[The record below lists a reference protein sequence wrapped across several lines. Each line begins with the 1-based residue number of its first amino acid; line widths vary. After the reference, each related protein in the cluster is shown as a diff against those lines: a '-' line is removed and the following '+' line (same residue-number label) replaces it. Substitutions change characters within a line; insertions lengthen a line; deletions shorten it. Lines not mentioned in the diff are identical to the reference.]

1 MGRMRRE
8 PPGTA
13 SRSDGSDREEAARRS
28 EGSARSATGGVAEGL
43 LVLLGLAL
51 PFEAPLFRLG
61 PLQLT
66 TVELV
71 LYAMLAAWGTGV
83 AVELLRGRASWRARF
98 VRLRGEHGRDG
109 LARAAAVWAVVLL
122 ASAAVAPTDRTAAL
136 KFSLRSLSGI
146 LAFFAARCLARPP
159 RVGRFVLLALVVG
172 ALVSA
177 ACALVD
183 WVFPG
188 SAPAWAFFREGNFAA
203 LGLRRASGVF
213 GYPTMG
219 AMYWEG
225 CLPLLLVIPFAWRG
239 RAEAR
244 ARRLLAAVA
253 ASGILSLA
261 ILASATRSALAAAAV
276 GAALLASLGRRSGRE
291 VPRVALEALALLVA
305 LSAVVLWL
313 GGASSPLGERLRWW
327 HDDRWFGVQYELP
340 ATPLAVSTGE
350 ELGVPVIL
358 HNTGTIEWQRDG
370 PLPTH
375 LSYHWFLQPAG
386 GGPPRLIVFD
396 GERTL
401 LPDDVAPGEA
411 VPVVAGVRAPAAPGM
426 YRLSLDLVQEH
437 VTWFSER
444 GNHPGEQLIDVH
456 GAGAEPLGEMPL
468 PAAGAPPISRA
479 SLWRVALTLW
489 RQRPLLG
496 IGPDNFRRRYEA
508 LLPPPSP
515 GAAYTDTR
523 IHANSLYFETL
534 ADLGLVGL
542 AALAGLAVALLRAL
556 RRHWVSGCVVG
567 LGCAVAAVTFFVH
580 GLLDYFFEFTPL
592 YGLFWVTLGLTA
604 AFERGSAGSRAPPG
618 STR

>member
-1 MGRMRRE
+1 M
-8 PPGTA
+8 A
-13 SRSDGSDREEAARRS
+13 SRSDGSHGADAKDAKDAARHS

-43 LVLLGLAL
+43 LVLLGLVL
-51 PFEAPLFRLG
+51 PFEVPLFRVG

-83 AVELLRGRASWRARF
+83 AVELFRGRASWRAGL
-98 VRLRGEHGRDG
+98 VRLRGELRRDG
-109 LARAAAVWAVVLL
+109 LARAAAVWAVLLL
-122 ASAAVAPTDRTAAL
+122 ASAVVAPTDRAAAL

-146 LAFFAARCLARPP
+146 FAFFAARSLARPP
-159 RVGRFVLLALVVG
+159 RVGRLVLLALVIG

-177 ACALVD
+177 VSALVD
-183 WVFPG
+183 WAFPG

-213 GYPTMG
+213 GYPTIG
-219 AMYWEG
+219 AMYWEA

-239 RAEAR
+239 RAQAR
-244 ARRLLAAVA
+244 ARRLLAAVV
-253 ASGILSLA
+253 ASGVLSLA
-261 ILASATRSALAAAAV
+261 ILASATRTALAGAAV
-276 GAALLASLGRRSGRE
+276 GAVLLMILGRRSGRE
-291 VPRVALEALALLVA
+291 VPRVAVGALALLVA
-305 LSAVVLWL
+305 LSAVVLRL
-313 GGASSPLGERLRWW
+313 GGASSPLGQRLRWW
-327 HDDRWFGVQYELP
+327 HDERWFGVQYELSGMP
-340 ATPLAVSTGE
+340 PVVSIGE

-375 LSYHWFLQPAG
+375 LSYHWFLEPVG

-396 GERTL
+396 GKRTP
-401 LPDDVAPGEA
+401 LPDDVAPGE
-411 VPVVAGVRAPAAPGM
+411 VVRVVAAVRSPEAPGT
-426 YRLSLDLVQEH
+426 YRLSLDLVQEN
-437 VTWFSER
+437 VAWFSER
-444 GNHPGEQLIDVH
+444 GNPAAEQVVDVQ
-456 GAGAEPLGEMPL
+456 GAGAEPPREMPL
-468 PAAGAPPISRA
+468 PVASAPPISRA
-479 SLWRVALTLW
+479 SLWRAAVTLW

-496 IGPDNFRRRYEA
+496 VGPDNFRRRYEA
-508 LLPPPSP
+508 LLPPPPP

-542 AALAGLAVALLRAL
+542 AALAGLAVALLRSL
-556 RRHWVSGCVVG
+556 RRHWASGCVVG
-567 LGCAVAAVTFFVH
+567 FGSAVAAVAFFVH

-604 AFERGSAGSRAPPG
+604 AFEQGSAASRAPPG